1 MSMIVVPQKHRA
13 DQRPFAD
20 LAEDPE
26 KFRRA
31 MRRFMLI
38 LEQSFTVDA
47 RMHGASFAQRHKTD
61 SEIKRRANI
70 LGDWY
75 RRLRNL
81 GYGHIQTM
89 DELPKALRAALDGES
104 YTPPERS
111 RLWVPEG
118 VQ

>member
-1 MSMIVVPQKHRA
+1 MSMIVVPKNPMA
-13 DQRPFAD
+13 EGKPFAD

-31 MRRFMLI
+31 MRRFVLI

-47 RMHGASFAQRHKTD
+47 RLHGEAFAKRHKT
-61 SEIKRRANI
+61 ELEMKRRANI
-70 LGDWY
+70 LGKWY
-75 RRLRNL
+75 RSLRNL
-81 GYGHIQTM
+81 GYGHIKTM
-89 DELPKALRAALDGES
+89 DELPKALRAELDGES